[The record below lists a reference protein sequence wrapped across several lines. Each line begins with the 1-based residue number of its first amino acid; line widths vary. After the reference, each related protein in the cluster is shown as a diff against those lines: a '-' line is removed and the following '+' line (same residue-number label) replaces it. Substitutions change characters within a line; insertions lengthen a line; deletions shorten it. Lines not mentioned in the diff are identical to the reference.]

1 MSNDKL
7 AKGLLVGFLSG
18 AVAGGILAL
27 LYAPKPGKELRED
40 LRRKT
45 GELAT
50 DVEGYLRD
58 AQVKSKELINEGKQM
73 SANLITEAKVKAD
86 GLLKDAEAMLANAKH
101 RMADESARLRTAVRA
116 GVDAYKD
123 EQQEPAKDA

>member
-7 AKGLLVGFLSG
+7 AKGLMVGFLSG
-18 AVAGGILAL
+18 AVVGGILAL

-40 LRRKT
+40 IRRKG
-45 GELAT
+45 GEFAG

-58 AQVKSKELINEGKQM
+58 AQMKSKELINEGKQV
-73 SANLITEAKVKAD
+73 STTLINDAKAKAD
-86 GLLKDAEAMLANAKH
+86 TLLKDAETMLADARK
-101 RMADESARLRTAVRA
+101 RVTDEGSRLRGAVRA

-123 EQQEPAKDA
+123 ERGQTAEG